1 MMKKLQYIQPKV
13 ETIALV
19 GTASLMD
26 TLLGSGTAP
35 EPKAAPM
42 RHAPEF

>member
-1 MMKKLQYIQPKV
+1 MKKLQYIQPKV

-26 TLLGSGTAP
+26 TLLGSGTAT
-35 EPKAAPM
+35 EPGKGSI
-42 RHAPEF
+42 RRREDLW